1 MRSRLR
7 LGDVLL
13 GAFALLL
20 VLGVVYRA
28 EHVHAAVHRVAH
40 GPAHAHHRKA

>member
-7 LGDVLL
+7 LADVLL

-28 EHVHAAVHRVAH
+28 EHVHAATHKVAH
-40 GPAHAHHRKA
+40 APVQVHHRKA